1 MAIPRLGYIGAAGQR
16 EYYGMTRSIKFGL
29 IGAGRI
35 ARNQIA
41 PAIHAAQ
48 HATLHATAS
57 RDRARAESTK
67 PQRAYDSY
75 DELLRDSEIE
85 AVYVATHNGLHK
97 ELSIAAMRAG
107 KHAICEKP
115 LAMNARDCEEMLRV
129 CESTGMLLAEAFM
142 YRHHPQIA
150 RTQELVRSG
159 AIGDLMTVEA
169 SFRFPLTNVDDV
181 RMIAEWGGG
190 SLLDVGCYCVS
201 ASRLFFGDSPVAM
214 KAMAT
219 FHPVRTVDTSF
230 QGILD
235 YGADRYAIIS
245 CGFDSGVNQKVVL
258 SGSTGV
264 IELNHPFKSWTGS
277 SQITVKTKD
286 GDQTIDFAPVN
297 TFALEVDDL
306 ARAILDGGAPLV
318 GADDALRN
326 LKILDALALAAR

>member
-1 MAIPRLGYIGAAGQR
+1 MPR
-16 EYYGMTRSIKFGL
+16 SVKFGL

-41 PAIHAAQ
+41 PAIHAAN
-48 HATLHATAS
+48 HATLYATAS
-57 RDRARAESTK
+57 RDPSRAESTK
-67 PQRAYDSY
+67 PERAFDSY
-75 DELLRDSEIE
+75 DALLRDSEVE

-107 KHAICEKP
+107 KHVICEKP

-129 CESTGMLLAEAFM
+129 SESTGMLLAEAFM

-150 RTQELVRSG
+150 RAQELVRSG

-169 SFRFPLTNVDDV
+169 SFRFPLSNIDDV

-201 ASRLFFGDSPVAM
+201 ASRIFLGDSPLAM

-219 FHPVRTVDTSF
+219 FHPVRKVDTSF
-230 QGILD
+230 QAILD
-235 YGADRYAIIS
+235 YGASRYAIIS

-277 SQITVKTKD
+277 PQILVKTKD

-297 TFALEVDDL
+297 TFSLEVDDL
-306 ARAILDGGAPLV
+306 AQCIMNKTAPLV

-326 LKILDALALAAR
+326 LRILDSLAAAAR

>member
-1 MAIPRLGYIGAAGQR
+1 MAIPKLGDIGATGQG

-57 RDRARAESTK
+57 RDLSRAQSTN
-67 PQRAYDSY
+67 PQRAHDSY
-75 DELLRDSEIE
+75 DALLRDSEIE
-85 AVYVATHNGLHK
+85 AVYVAAHNGLHK

-107 KHAICEKP
+107 KHVICEKP

-129 CESTGMLLAEAFM
+129 SESTGMLLAEAFM

-150 RTQELVRSG
+150 RAQELVRSG

-169 SFRFPLTNVDDV
+169 AFRFPLSSIDDV
-181 RMIAEWGGG
+181 RMMAEWGGG

-201 ASRLFFGDSPVAM
+201 ASRASSSAIHRSQM

-219 FHPVRTVDTSF
+219 FHPAKKVDTSV
-230 QGILD
+230 QAILD
-235 YGADRYAIIS
+235 YGSGRYAVLS
-245 CGFDSGVNQKVVL
+245 CGFDSGVNQKIVL

-264 IELNHPFKSWTGS
+264 IELNHPFKSWTGNP
-277 SQITVKTKD
+277 QILLTSKRRRSNDRLPGREGHV
-286 GDQTIDFAPVN
+286 
-297 TFALEVDDL
+297 
-306 ARAILDGGAPLV
+306 RAGS
-318 GADDALRN
+318 
-326 LKILDALALAAR
+326 